1 MRLLK
6 FLPFICLLIFLS
18 ACKVDTEIDLY
29 TTDIKDIDETTIL
42 ETPSVIKIEVT
53 GCEDNKSQIME
64 IAKKYFNVSSAPTCS
79 SSDGEDFVEFSAKT
93 PIIFEKE
100 YLPGNIALGI
110 LVTGGSGDSR
120 KVSAMLDLSRF
131 SAMESDV
138 KKMDSTASLE
148 LNQISVNLSND
159 ARETADIMVPA
170 AFVNN
175 SPEINAMF
183 SLDRRDNAR
192 IVVSNVGVAQTSSTG
207 KGLIFEIK

>member
-6 FLPFICLLIFLS
+6 FTSFFILLGVLG

-29 TTDIKDIDETTIL
+29 TSDVKDVDETTVL

-53 GCEDNKSQIME
+53 GCEDNKSQIMD
-64 IAKKYFNVSSAPTCS
+64 IAKKYFDVSSAATCS
-79 SSDGEDFVEFSAKT
+79 SSNGEDFVEFSAKT
-93 PIIFEKE
+93 PILFEKE
-100 YLPGNIALGI
+100 YLPGNIVLGI
-110 LVTGGSGDSR
+110 LVTKANGDSR
-120 KVSAMLDLSRF
+120 NVFTMLDLSRF

-159 ARETADIMVPA
+159 ARETANITVPA

-175 SPEINAMF
+175 SPEINALL
-183 SLDRRDNAR
+183 SLERRDNAR

-207 KGLIFEIK
+207 RALIFEIK